1 MLGKH
6 NGVLTRL
13 KDYCPFMVKNH
24 CAAHRV
30 NLTVSDTFKK
40 DNKSQKVTDT
50 LISITNFYNEAKK
63 LAAFKELCIKK

>member
-1 MLGKH
+1 
-6 NGVLTRL
+6 
-13 KDYCPFMVKNH
+13 MVKNH